1 MKRLIH
7 KIKIL
12 IPMLVFFVL
21 YMFAFGVLEKYQALN
36 YHYMFADIDR
46 MIPFCE
52 VFVVPYF
59 LCFLFIPAVVVY
71 LLFAEE
77 NEYRYTSMMLIIGMS
92 AFIIIS
98 AVFPT
103 KLQLRPVIMPREN
116 IFSDMVKMLY
126 SIDTSTNVFP
136 SIHVYNTVVVLWAVF
151 KSRTRLFGKTVV
163 RVSAAVLSTLIV
175 LATMF
180 LKQHSVIDVA
190 GAFLLFGVVRTA
202 VVAFYRQRRLV
213 PTFGERR
220 S

>member
-1 MKRLIH
+1 
-7 KIKIL
+7 
-12 IPMLVFFVL
+12 MLVFFVL
-21 YMFAFGVLEKYQALN
+21 YMLAFSVLEKYQASE
-36 YHYMFADIDR
+36 YHYMFSKIDG

-59 LCFLFIPAVVVY
+59 LWFLFIPAVVIY

-77 NEYRYTSMMLIIGMS
+77 NEYRYTSMILIIGMS

-103 KLQLRPVIMPREN
+103 KLQLRPAVMPREN
-116 IFSDMVKMLY
+116 IFVDMVRMLY

-136 SIHVYNTVVVLWAVF
+136 SIHVYNTIVVLWAVF
-151 KSRTRLFGKTVV
+151 ISRTRLFGKTVI
-163 RVSAAVLSTLIV
+163 RVCASVLSALIV

-202 VVAFYRQRRLV
+202 VVAVYRQRRLI
-213 PTFGERR
+213 PSYGERR